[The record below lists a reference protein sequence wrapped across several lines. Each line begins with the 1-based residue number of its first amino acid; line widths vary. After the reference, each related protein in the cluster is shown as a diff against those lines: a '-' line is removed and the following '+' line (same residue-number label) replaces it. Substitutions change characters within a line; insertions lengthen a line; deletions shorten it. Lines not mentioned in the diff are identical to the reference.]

1 MNGCDSFCGMNPVER
16 LKVVWRLFCLLFP
29 HKQKLLMPNI
39 GAFLRCHEKS
49 QKNDKEFASYSL
61 LECSWPHDA
70 AFVTILILGS
80 GLAGTPNYLGTTT
93 VFF

>member
-1 MNGCDSFCGMNPVER
+1 MATENAECFSSCNEGAFVNGCDFFCGTNPVER

-49 QKNDKEFASYSL
+49 QKNDKNLPHIA
-61 LECSWPHDA
+61 CSSVRGHMMSR
-70 AFVTILILGS
+70 L
-80 GLAGTPNYLGTTT
+80 
-93 VFF
+93 